1 MCGDIEAGRKLAE
14 ADRISRKVAEGD
26 RISRKVAEGDSGT
39 KLLL

>member
-26 RISRKVAEGDSGT
+26 SGT